1 MDDKEDCM
9 KTFEFN
15 VAGMSCGNCVQKISD
30 VLSNQEYIFDAAV
43 SLKAPNIRFN
53 SSRQFDRQEISQ
65 ILAPLK
71 KYEVVPLTIAASR
84 EKSIL
89 KTVSLY
95 WPLILLFLLGAGIPA
110 LNVAKSNLGFEKW
123 MYEFMGIVLVALSYF
138 KLLDLPKFADGFSTY
153 DPLAKR
159 LHAYGYVYPFLELLS
174 GIAFLMAFSV
184 QLVSILVISFL
195 SVTTY
200 GVMRALMEKRTL
212 QCACVGTIFKL
223 PLTKITIIE
232 NTLMIAMAVM
242 VLL

>member
-1 MDDKEDCM
+1 M

-15 VAGMSCGNCVQKISD
+15 VAGMSCSSCVQKISGA
-30 VLSNQEYIFDAAV
+30 LSNQDDIFDANV
-43 SLKAPNIRFN
+43 SLKAPNIRFK
-53 SSRQFDRQEISQ
+53 SSRQFDRQEIGKL
-65 ILAPLK
+65 LAPLK
-71 KYEVVPLTIAASR
+71 KYEVIPPTETGSQ
-84 EKSIL
+84 EKSL
-89 KTVSLY
+89 LRTVVLY
-95 WPLILLFLLGAGIPA
+95 WPLILLFLLAAGIPA
-110 LNVAKSNLGFEKW
+110 LNVVKSSLGFDKW
-123 MYEFMGIVLVALSYF
+123 MYEFMGTVLVALSYF

-153 DPLAKR
+153 DPIAKR

-200 GVMRALMEKRTL
+200 GVAQALMEKRTL
-212 QCACVGTIFKL
+212 QCACIGTIFKL

-242 VLL
+242 VLS